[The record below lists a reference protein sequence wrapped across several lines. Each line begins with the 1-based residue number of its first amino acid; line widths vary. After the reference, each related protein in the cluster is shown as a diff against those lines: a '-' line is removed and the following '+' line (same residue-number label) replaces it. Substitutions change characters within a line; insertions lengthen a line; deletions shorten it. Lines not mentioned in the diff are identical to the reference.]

1 MAFDLKKTNNEL
13 KSIVNQ
19 SNFISQKTRNK
30 IIKLLGQE
38 FDIDLPVE
46 NFANID
52 VQLTEE
58 GNIIMRGDEYKTPE
72 KLNNDEIESRYQNF
86 KEKAEKIINKKDINY
101 TNKKD
106 LNNILNIFIVIF
118 LAIAYF
124 IVGVFF
130 VVSILRLQ
138 LFTAS
143 ILAALLSSYL
153 VPGIKV
159 RFEQAKNF
167 LKRKFKNKK

>member
-1 MAFDLKKTNNEL
+1 MALDLKKINNEL

-38 FDIDLPVE
+38 FNIDLPVE

-86 KEKAEKIINKKDINY
+86 KEKADKIINKKDINY

-143 ILAALLSSYL
+143 ILLALLSSYL

>member
-1 MAFDLKKTNNEL
+1 MALDLKKNNNEL

-19 SNFISQKTRNK
+19 ANFISQKTRNK
-30 IIKLLGQE
+30 IIELLGQE

-58 GNIIMRGDEYKTPE
+58 GNIIMRGDEYKTPQ
-72 KLNNDEIESRYQNF
+72 KLNSDEVELRYQSF
-86 KEKAEKIINKKDINY
+86 KEKAEKIIDKKDINY

-106 LNNILNIFIVIF
+106 FNNVLNIIIVII
-118 LAIAYF
+118 LSIAYA
-124 IVGVFF
+124 IVGVLF
-130 VVSILRLQ
+130 VASILRLQ
-138 LFTAS
+138 LFTPS
-143 ILAALLSSYL
+143 ILLALLSSYL
-153 VPGIKV
+153 APGIKV

-167 LKRKFKNKK
+167 LKRKFKSKK

>member
-1 MAFDLKKTNNEL
+1 MALDLKKINNEL

-52 VQLTEE
+52 VQITEE
-58 GNIIMRGDEYKTPE
+58 GSIIMRGDEYKTPQKLTADEVE
-72 KLNNDEIESRYQNF
+72 KRYQNY
-86 KEKAEKIINKKDINY
+86 KEKAEKLINKKDVNY

-106 LNNILNIFIVIF
+106 LSNVLNIIIVIV
-118 LAIAYF
+118 LSIAYA
-124 IVGVFF
+124 IVGVLF
-130 VVSILRLQ
+130 VASILRLQ

-143 ILAALLSSYL
+143 ILLALLSSYL

-167 LKRKFKNKK
+167 LKRKFKK